1 MDEGSFGLGIDMQYT
16 YITLMEF
23 VNKISGVAG
32 KYLHSIRFEKNVVY
46 ISAPSGSLLNLSTL
60 LKLSSLFRFES
71 VMDVW
76 GVDRSANIGHR
87 FRIGYNFFSLSFNF
101 RFILYITTSKL
112 SPVQSLQPLY
122 SSVSWLEREVW
133 DMFGVFF
140 YGHSDLRRIL
150 TDYGFSGF
158 PLRKDFPLSGYT
170 QVRYDEESKKVLS
183 EPLEL
188 SQEFRYFNF
197 LSPWERVL

>member
-1 MDEGSFGLGIDMQYT
+1 MDEGSPRLGVVMQYR
-16 YITLMEF
+16 YVDLMKF
-23 VNKISGVAG
+23 ASKFSRIVG
-32 KYLHSIRFEKNVVY
+32 KYASSICFEKNTLYV
-46 ISAPSGSLLNLSTL
+46 STSTESLINIMTL
-60 LKLSSLFRFES
+60 LKFSSLFRFES
-71 VMDVW
+71 VMDLW
-76 GVDRSANIGHR
+76 GVDRPATVDYR
-87 FRIGYNFFSLSFNF
+87 FRIGYNLFSFFNNF
-101 RFILYITTSKL
+101 RFILYITVPKL
-112 SPVQSLQPLY
+112 FPVPSLQSLY
-122 SSVSWLEREVW
+122 SSVGWLEREVW

-170 QVRYDEESKKVLS
+170 QVRYDEESKKVLL

-197 LSPWERVL
+197 LSPWERAS